1 MNKVTGD
8 KPNSNL
14 KYLTRS
20 YYYGKLL
27 DYEFVSGAM
36 ILKIVCYTLSK
47 YFGGTNII
55 RIYVPTSLED
65 VLQSTLRINSN
76 YVIVAAPYRVNFNKK
91 YQHRVDMLINI
102 FEEII

>member
-8 KPNSNL
+8 NPNSNL

-36 ILKIVCYTLSK
+36 ILKIVCYTLSE
-47 YFGGTNII
+47 YFGGTSII

-65 VLQSTLRINSN
+65 ILQSTLRISSN
-76 YVIVAAPYRVNFNKK
+76 YFIVAAPYRVNFNKK